1 MLNEPRSNWAGNY
14 TYRAARWHRPETRE
28 QVQALARQC
37 RQLKALGTRHS
48 FNDVADTS
56 EDLCSLEN
64 FSQSINLNRERHTV
78 TVGAGMRYGPLC
90 QYLYREGY
98 ALHNLASLPHI
109 SVAGACAT
117 ATHGS
122 GDRNGNLATAVAALE
137 IVTAQ
142 GDVVTLSRE
151 HDEEF
156 QGAVVGLGGL
166 GIVTQVTLN
175 VLPAFEMRQAVY
187 ENLPLNQLE
196 THFDEITSSAYSVSL
211 FTDWRSASF
220 NQIWFKWQITKDAP
234 SELVKRSPTA
244 SARLSTSARTRTS
257 SVGVSSELAPELFG
271 ARLAPGPRHP
281 IADLSPVN
289 CTEQLGIPGP
299 WHERLPHFRLDYT
312 PSSGDELQTEYFVPR
327 QHALAALRSVYQLR
341 EHLAPLLQISE
352 VRTIA
357 SDDLWL
363 SPCYQQACVSIHFTW
378 QKNWP
383 AVQRMLP
390 LLEEQ
395 LAPFQARPH
404 WGKLFTLSPAR
415 IPALYPKLP
424 DFQQLLHSYD
434 PQGKFRNAFLDRY
447 IFGTG

>member
-1 MLNEPRSNWAGNY
+1 MLEQQLNWAGNHI
-14 TYRAARWHRPETRE
+14 YRAARWHRPETRE
-28 QVQALARQC
+28 QVQALVRQC
-37 RQLKALGTRHS
+37 RRLKALGTRHS
-48 FNDVADTS
+48 FNDIADTP

-64 FSQSINLNRERHTV
+64 FSQFIRLDRERHTV

-90 QYLYREGY
+90 QYLHREGY

-122 GDRNGNLATAVAALE
+122 GDWNGNLATAVAALE
-137 IVTAQ
+137 MITAD
-142 GDVVTLSRE
+142 GEGVVLSRE

-166 GIVTQVTLN
+166 GIVTQVTLD

-187 ENLPLNQLE
+187 ENLPLEQLE
-196 THFDEITSSAYSVSL
+196 AHFDEITANAYSVSL
-211 FTDWRSASF
+211 FTDWRRASF
-220 NQIWFKWQITKDAP
+220 NQIWFKWRSTDDAR
-234 SELVKRSPTA
+234 SKHSPTA
-244 SARLSTSARTRTS
+244 SARTRTS
-257 SVGVSSELAPELFG
+257 SMDAPSELAPELFG

-289 CTEQLGIPGP
+289 CTEQLGLPGP

-312 PSSGDELQTEYFVPR
+312 PSSGEELQTEYFVPR
-327 QHALAALRSVYQLR
+327 QHALEGLRAVYQLR
-341 EHLAPLLQISE
+341 EHIAPLLQISE

-357 SDDLWL
+357 ADDLWL

-383 AVQRMLP
+383 AVQQVLP

-395 LAPFQARPH
+395 LAPLQARPH

-415 IPALYPKLP
+415 VPALYPKLP
-424 DFQQLLHSYD
+424 DFRRLLQAYD
-434 PQGKFRNAFLDRY
+434 PQGKFRNAFLDTY
-447 IFGTG
+447 IFGGVPARP

>member
-1 MLNEPRSNWAGNY
+1 MSTDHQPKAEVGRQDLSDMLNEPRSTRSNWAGNY
-14 TYRAARWHRPETRE
+14 PYRAARQHWPETRE
-28 QVQALARQC
+28 QVQALVRRC
-37 RQLKALGTRHS
+37 RRLKALGTRHS
-48 FNDVADTS
+48 FNDIADTP

-64 FSQSINLNRERHTV
+64 FSQSIHLNRERRTV

-90 QYLYREGY
+90 QSLYREGY

-122 GDRNGNLATAVAALE
+122 GDRNGNLATAVAAIE
-137 IVTAQ
+137 MVTAD
-142 GDVVTLSRE
+142 GDVVTLARE

-166 GIVTQVTLN
+166 GIVTQVTLEI
-175 VLPAFEMRQAVY
+175 LPTFEMQQVVY

-196 THFDEITSSAYSVSL
+196 AHFDEITSSAYSVSL
-211 FTDWRSASF
+211 FTDWRSERF
-220 NQIWFKWQITKDAP
+220 NQIWFKWQITNDAP
-234 SELVKRSPTA
+234 
-244 SARLSTSARTRTS
+244 
-257 SVGVSSELAPELFG
+257 SELAPELFG

-281 IADLSPVN
+281 IADLSPIN
-289 CTEQLGIPGP
+289 CTEQLGIIGP

-312 PSSGDELQTEYFVPR
+312 PSSGEELQTEYFVPR
-327 QHALAALRSVYQLR
+327 PHALAALRSVYQLR

-357 SDDLWL
+357 ADDLWL
-363 SPCYQQACVSIHFTW
+363 SPCYHQACVSLHFTW

-383 AVQRMLP
+383 AVQRVLP

-395 LAPFQARPH
+395 LAPLQARPH
-404 WGKLFTLSPAR
+404 WGKLFSLSPAH
-415 IPALYPKLP
+415 ISALYPKLP
-424 DFQQLLHSYD
+424 DFRRLLQSYD
-434 PQGKFRNAFLDRY
+434 PEGKFRNAFLDKY
-447 IFGTG
+447 IFGGSRP